1 MTSLSIKFNLIKFYF
16 VFISKLFLLIEIYIY
31 IFIGFVL
38 HMITIFSEKLPRI
51 LKNKKRLEEK
61 LKVKI
66 TNKGRDVFVEG
77 TSEDEYFA
85 EKIIMALNFGF
96 PFSIAMSI
104 KEEESVFE
112 ILQIKDYTKR
122 KDLTRIRARIIGKK
136 GKALKTLAGLTKCN
150 FEIKENLVGIVGP
163 AEHIKNAQEA
173 VVSIIKGSKH
183 SNVYNFLEK
192 RQPKPEL
199 DLGLKKKFVE

>member
-1 MTSLSIKFNLIKFYF
+1 
-16 VFISKLFLLIEIYIY
+16 
-31 IFIGFVL
+31 
-38 HMITIFSEKLPRI
+38 MITIFSEKLPRI

-66 TNKGRDVFVEG
+66 TSKGKDVFVEG